1 MDYIK
6 LGKILHET
14 SRSPVI
20 NWKNKSILKK
30 LKKSK
35 KDRVEFSRYLFNQD
49 DNHGYFALL
58 NNLTKNID
66 DDGIVVEVGN
76 REGLGILSIFDSLK
90 ENQTFFSIDIIDDI
104 RFVSGDILKDNRV
117 NILNDFNSLD
127 QLKVANSFKEKS
139 ISLIFFDTLHTYEQI
154 VKEIEVWSPYLKN
167 DCVILVDDIRP
178 VMEDRTKWKWHQ
190 EVKFR
195 FKYDV
200 TEWAHNDTGFGV
212 YLK

>member
-1 MDYIK
+1 MDYIN

-30 LKKSK
+30 LKKNK
-35 KDRVEFSRYLFNQD
+35 KDRAEFSRYLFNQD

-58 NNLTKNID
+58 KNLTKNID
-66 DDGIVVEVGN
+66 NDGIIVEVGN
-76 REGLGILSIFDSLK
+76 REGLGILSIFDGLK
-90 ENQTFFSIDIIDDI
+90 ENQTFSIDIIDDI
-104 RFVSGDILKDNRV
+104 RFVSDDILKDNRV
-117 NILNDFNSLD
+117 NIINDFNSLD
-127 QLKVANSFKEKS
+127 KLKVANSFKEKS
-139 ISLIFFDTLHTYEQI
+139 ISLIFFDTIHTYEQI
-154 VKEIEVWSPYLKN
+154 VKEIEVWSPYLK
-167 DCVILVDDIRP
+167 DGCVILVDDIRP

-190 EVKFR
+190 EVNYR